1 MSFHSFTA
9 CTKGHEGNK
18 KEHSDGRAR
27 DSEMECLQLSTS
39 LNFDKNFQKFKK
51 KKKKKKP
58 SARSFKSNHK
68 PYENDLFYWDEKAG
82 IKKFQRSCFFLQIPI
97 ALNSKNIIRKWQIE
111 LYHGVSP
118 L

>member
-51 KKKKKKP
+51 KKKKKKKNP
-58 SARSFKSNHK
+58 VHVLSSQIINLTKTICFTGMRKRESKNSRDLVSFFKSPSH
-68 PYENDLFYWDEKAG
+68 
-82 IKKFQRSCFFLQIPI
+82 
-97 ALNSKNIIRKWQIE
+97 
-111 LYHGVSP
+111 
-118 L
+118 